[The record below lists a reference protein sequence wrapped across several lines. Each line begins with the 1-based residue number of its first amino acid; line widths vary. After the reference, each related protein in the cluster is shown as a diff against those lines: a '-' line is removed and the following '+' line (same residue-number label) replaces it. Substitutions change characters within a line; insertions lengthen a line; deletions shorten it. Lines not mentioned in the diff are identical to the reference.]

1 MRIAFLGTGDIGL
14 PSLDALLSR
23 SSGHDH
29 EVVCV
34 ITQPDKPV
42 GRKQVLTPPE
52 VKVRALAAGVPVLQP
67 ERIRRDVEQLKALQ
81 ADVFVV
87 IAYGQ
92 LLPRSVLEIPRLGC
106 LNVHASLLPRHR
118 GASPIQAAIREGD
131 AQTGITIMWMDEG
144 LDTGDI
150 LLQDPIDIEPSDTGG
165 VLHDKLAQMAPAG
178 LLRALAMVAQGTA
191 PHLKQDDALS
201 THSRKL
207 ERVHGRLDWT
217 RSATELELLIRA
229 YNPWPGTFCL
239 LPARPDSAVS
249 EGVTAPAASLQ
260 LKVHQSQVVPDAE
273 ACPTPGTV
281 LRADDRLLISCGQG
295 VLELTEVQLEG
306 RKRLMSRDF
315 LQGRSV
321 EVGMVLG

>member
-1 MRIAFLGTGDIGL
+1 MRIVYLGTGDIGL

-23 SSGHDH
+23 SGHDH

-118 GASPIQAAIREGD
+118 GASPIQAAIREGN
-131 AQTGITIMWMDEG
+131 AQTGVTIMWMDEG

-150 LLQDPIDIEPSDTGG
+150 LLQDPIDIQRTDTGG
-165 VLHDKLAQMAPAG
+165 MLHDKLAQIAPAG
-178 LLRALAMVAQGTA
+178 LLKALALVEDGTA
-191 PHLKQDDALS
+191 PHIKQDDALS

-217 RSATELELLIRA
+217 RSAEELERLIRA

-239 LPARPDSAVS
+239 LPARTDDA
-249 EGVTAPAASLQ
+249 AAASLQ
-260 LKVHQSQVVPDAE
+260 LKVHQSQVVRDAE
-273 ACPTPGTV
+273 ACPMPGTV
-281 LRADDRLLISCGQG
+281 LRADDRLFVSCGQG
-295 VLELTEVQLEG
+295 VLELLEVQLEG

-321 EVGMVLG
+321 ETGMVLG

>member
-1 MRIAFLGTGDIGL
+1 MRIAYLGTGDIGL

-23 SSGHDH
+23 NGHDH

-67 ERIRRDVEQLKALQ
+67 ERIRRNVEQLKALQ

-92 LLPRSVLEIPRLGC
+92 ILPRSVLEIPRLGC

-150 LLQDPIDIEPSDTGG
+150 LLQDPIDIEPTDTGG
-165 VLHDKLAQMAPAG
+165 VLHDKLAQLAPAG
-178 LLRALAMVAQGTA
+178 LLRALAMVEKGTA

-229 YNPWPGTFCL
+229 YNPWPGTYCL
-239 LPARPDSAVS
+239 LPARTGGDQAVS
-249 EGVTAPAASLQ
+249 AAAPAASLQ
-260 LKVHQSQVVPDAE
+260 LKVHQSQVVPGAD
-273 ACPTPGTV
+273 ACPAPGTV
-281 LRADDRLLISCGQG
+281 LRADDRLLVSCGQG
-295 VLELTEVQLEG
+295 VLELLEVQLEG
-306 RKRLMSRDF
+306 RKRMSARGF

-321 EVGMVLG
+321 ETGMVLG

>member
-1 MRIAFLGTGDIGL
+1 MLRIAFLGTGDIGL
-14 PSLDALLSR
+14 PSLEALLSKN
-23 SSGHDH
+23 GHDH
-29 EVVCV
+29 EVVAV

-67 ERIRRDVEQLKALQ
+67 ERIRNEVEKLKELR

-92 LLPRSVLEIPRLGC
+92 ILPRTVLEIPRLGC

-131 AQTGITIMWMDEG
+131 AETGVTIMWMDEG

-150 LLQDPIDIEPSDTGG
+150 LLPVPITIEPTDTGG
-165 VLHDKLAQMAPAG
+165 VLHDKLAALAPEG
-178 LLRALAMVAQGTA
+178 LLRALSMVEEGTA
-191 PHLKQDDALS
+191 PRIKQDDALS

-207 ERVHGRLDWT
+207 ERAHGKLDW
-217 RSATELELLIRA
+217 SQPAKELELLIRA
-229 YNPWPGTFCL
+229 YNPWPGTYCL
-239 LPARPDSAVS
+239 VPARSGPENA
-249 EGVTAPAASLQ
+249 EAAPAVPALQ
-260 LKVHQSQVVPDAE
+260 LKVHQATVVPDAE
-273 ACPTPGTV
+273 ACPTPGTI
-281 LRADDRLLISCGQG
+281 LRADTQLLVSCGQG
-295 VLELTEVQLEG
+295 VLDLTEVQLEG
-306 RKRLMSRDF
+306 RKRMSARDF
-315 LQGRSV
+315 LQGSAV